1 MESSINAVITKQVE
15 ERLTFC
21 RKDVAPLREA
31 KKGSNP
37 EQPAQRLFDKE
48 ACIECNFSEK

>member
-1 MESSINAVITKQVE
+1 MDSSINAVITKQVE

>member
-21 RKDVAPLREA
+21 RKGVAPPGEA
-31 KKGSNP
+31 KKGSTLNS
-37 EQPAQRLFDKE
+37 LLKE
-48 ACIECNFSEK
+48 ACLEGNFSENYSYD

>member
-37 EQPAQRLFDKE
+37 EFMNSLLKE